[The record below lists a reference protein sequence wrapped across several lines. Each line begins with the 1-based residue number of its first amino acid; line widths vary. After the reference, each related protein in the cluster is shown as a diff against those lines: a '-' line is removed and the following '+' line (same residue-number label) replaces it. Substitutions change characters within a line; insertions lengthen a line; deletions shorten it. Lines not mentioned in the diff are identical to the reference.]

1 MLNKVLLSSREY
13 FKIIVDKFNLY
24 LNVVLSYKYISLN
37 DFLNNDVLRSE
48 LIFNKHK
55 SLIKSDINIL
65 FNKCINS
72 FDTTLMLDA
81 YNYNI
86 IQRILFL
93 NSKDYLTFEDTKKLL
108 TYFLKCGDTLFSPI
122 LSTFI
127 FSGYKKKRK
136 NYILGKELKS
146 NTKVDLIEGYIST
159 ELLLFIMSL
168 EIVADN
174 DKELIDFIM
183 LKRIPLLIRDEQIL
197 NVISYPYHIKMKK
210 GVRVI
215 SSETTNMLGD
225 IIARGNIFKN
235 KELAYLSLEI
245 LFGILDLNQL
255 INNRNLL
262 ICYEQFKN
270 LSIRNKRVLTASL
283 INYKREDCIFNLVS
297 YGLNL
302 NWSIQMESGKE
313 TIVGLEVLY
322 SMPLIKMLFASE
334 VFNMCVS
341 NIAGENILHLLGSLP
356 LMDKTIKQLLDNRIS
371 KLTIIERNY
380 LFNQVNENGMTPLFK
395 AIYFQDELMIDY
407 ILSWGVKVD
416 DIILGL
422 STDTNSALNFIDNT
436 LLPVARLEKNI
447 DWVKVDDSSYQFWQ
461 RLSKEWNSSKLY
473 SSLSKVLN
481 NNGNIIKSAKI

>member
-1 MLNKVLLSSREY
+1 
-13 FKIIVDKFNLY
+13 
-24 LNVVLSYKYISLN
+24 
-37 DFLNNDVLRSE
+37 
-48 LIFNKHK
+48 
-55 SLIKSDINIL
+55 
-65 FNKCINS
+65 
-72 FDTTLMLDA
+72 
-81 YNYNI
+81 
-86 IQRILFL
+86 
-93 NSKDYLTFEDTKKLL
+93 
-108 TYFLKCGDTLFSPI
+108 
-122 LSTFI
+122 
-127 FSGYKKKRK
+127 
-136 NYILGKELKS
+136 
-146 NTKVDLIEGYIST
+146 
-159 ELLLFIMSL
+159 MSL